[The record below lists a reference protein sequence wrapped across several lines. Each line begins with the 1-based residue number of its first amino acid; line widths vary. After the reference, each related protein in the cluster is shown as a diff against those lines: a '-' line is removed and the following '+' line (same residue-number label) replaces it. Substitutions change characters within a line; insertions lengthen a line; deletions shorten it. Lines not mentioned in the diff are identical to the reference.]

1 MHFSSNRELKKSRI
15 QTVDNVNIEN
25 YTICETND
33 TENDEVIAHML
44 QDQFNKEYD
53 LMLKRTE
60 EKLNRDSKG
69 KIFFLINLI

>member
-44 QDQFNKEYD
+44 QDQFNKEYN
-53 LMLKRTE
+53 LMLKHTE
-60 EKLNRDSKG
+60 KKLNRDSKG
-69 KIFFLINLI
+69 KIFFLINLV

>member
-1 MHFSSNRELKKSRI
+1 MHFSSNRELKKLHN

-44 QDQFNKEYD
+44 QDQFNKEHD
-53 LMLKRTE
+53 LILKRTE
-60 EKLNRDSKG
+60 KILNRDSKG

>member
-1 MHFSSNRELKKSRI
+1 MYFSPNRELKKSHI

-25 YTICETND
+25 YTIRETND

-44 QDQFNKEYD
+44 QDQFNKEHD